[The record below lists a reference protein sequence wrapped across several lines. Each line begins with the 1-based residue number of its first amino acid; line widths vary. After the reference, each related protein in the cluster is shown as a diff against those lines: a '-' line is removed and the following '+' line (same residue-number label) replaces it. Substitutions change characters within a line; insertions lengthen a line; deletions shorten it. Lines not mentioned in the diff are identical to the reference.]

1 MKYQNNI
8 LICVII
14 CISIYFLLS
23 GAIIEGVTVT
33 PEENDKDLS
42 KKSRLYLQGI
52 DDQLTKLGEIRNKK
66 RRTPVNI
73 HIDVGDA
80 QGTKSN
86 VVVENQGKEGYDN
99 FPPTLGNAQ
108 ENNSNVDL
116 EGVGRPDQEKFGL
129 QQRSKNN
136 GDIRNFS
143 KFQSGD
149 HGECHYLPPPPPPV
163 KEVPPC
169 GSGSLGRCSEID
181 HRGCRHAR
189 HKLAPP
195 PQIQSQSHGGGISY
209 KEGFA
214 AGDWAKGGAG
224 GAAVEEGEE
233 KKNDGADAGGTG
245 AGGASAG
252 GGGSGSYCQSS
263 NSPKWGCTK
272 TVTESASGN
281 KEFAYKNHKNWKES
295 NKKAVENWKK
305 EEAAKEKK
313 YKEKKK
319 TMGKEEGGRKKE
331 ARG

>member
-149 HGECHYLPPPPPPV
+149 HGECHYLPPPPP
-163 KEVPPC
+163 
-169 GSGSLGRCSEID
+169 
-181 HRGCRHAR
+181 
-189 HKLAPP
+189 
-195 PQIQSQSHGGGISY
+195 
-209 KEGFA
+209 
-214 AGDWAKGGAG
+214 
-224 GAAVEEGEE
+224 
-233 KKNDGADAGGTG
+233 
-245 AGGASAG
+245 
-252 GGGSGSYCQSS
+252 
-263 NSPKWGCTK
+263 
-272 TVTESASGN
+272 
-281 KEFAYKNHKNWKES
+281 
-295 NKKAVENWKK
+295 
-305 EEAAKEKK
+305 
-313 YKEKKK
+313 
-319 TMGKEEGGRKKE
+319 
-331 ARG
+331 